1 MPLFKR
7 LFNPVAKPDP
17 LPALEGGSTPE
28 PPGDQRIVVSIKRR
42 STRTL
47 DPDNLGASVK
57 ALVDCLRYAKL
68 IPEDDAETIDLLVTQ
83 EKVKSRKEQGTFVEI
98 IYSK

>member
-1 MPLFKR
+1 MPLFKGI
-7 LFNPVAKPDP
+7 FNPFAKSDP
-17 LPALEGGSTPE
+17 LPALDGGAQGE
-28 PPGDQRIVVSIKRR
+28 PKSDGRIVVRIGRR

-68 IPEDDAETIDLLVTQ
+68 IPEDDEETIDLRVTQ
-83 EKVKSRKEQGTFVEI
+83 EKVKSSKECGTFIEI
-98 IYSK
+98 IYM